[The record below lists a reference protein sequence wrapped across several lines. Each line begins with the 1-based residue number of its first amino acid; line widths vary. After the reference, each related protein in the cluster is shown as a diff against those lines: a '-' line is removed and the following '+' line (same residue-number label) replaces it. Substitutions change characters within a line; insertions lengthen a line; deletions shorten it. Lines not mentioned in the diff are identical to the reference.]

1 MFQNL
6 ELQANYIKE
15 KFPDLEVVSPI
26 ANNNLIIY
34 SPKDK
39 IVDLATFLRDD
50 ESLSFRVLL
59 DVFGA
64 DMLTIRSPRFE
75 VIYNF
80 LSLKLNNR
88 ITIKVAVDEN
98 IEAPSL
104 CSVFPSANWFERE
117 TFDMFGIKFTNHPDL
132 RRILTDYNF
141 EWHPLKKDFPLTG
154 YQEVRYD
161 EIKQKVVYEP
171 VKLSQEFRNF
181 DFDMPWFGPQEKK

>member
-39 IVDLATFLRDD
+39 IVDLATFLRDE

-98 IEAPSL
+98 IEVPSL
-104 CSVFPSANWFERE
+104 CSVFLSANWFERE

-132 RRILTDYNF
+132 RRILTDYGF
-141 EWHPLKKDFPLTG
+141 EGYPMRKDFPLSG
-154 YQEVRYD
+154 YVEVKYD
-161 EIKQKVVYEP
+161 QMEKRIVLESLQ
-171 VKLSQEFRNF
+171 LSQEFRSF
-181 DFDMPWFGPQEKK
+181 AYQMP

>member
-34 SPKDK
+34 RPINK
-39 IVDLATFLRDD
+39 IVDLATFLRDE

-98 IEAPSL
+98 IEVPSL
-104 CSVFPSANWFERE
+104 CSVFLSANWFERE

-161 EIKQKVVYEP
+161 EIKQKV
-171 VKLSQEFRNF
+171 
-181 DFDMPWFGPQEKK
+181 D

>member
-15 KFPDLEVVSPI
+15 KFPDLEVVSPT

-39 IVDLATFLRDD
+39 IVDLATFLRDE

-98 IEAPSL
+98 IEVPSL
-104 CSVFPSANWFERE
+104 CSVFLSANWFERE

-181 DFDMPWFGPQEKK
+181 DFDMPWFGPQQKK

>member
-15 KFPDLEVVSPI
+15 KFPDLEVVSPV

-39 IVDLATFLRDD
+39 IVDLATFLRDE

-98 IEAPSL
+98 IEVPSL

>member
-39 IVDLATFLRDD
+39 IVDLATFLRDE

-98 IEAPSL
+98 IEVPSL
-104 CSVFPSANWFERE
+104 YSVFPSANWFERE

-181 DFDMPWFGPQEKK
+181 DFDMPWFGPQQKK

>member
-15 KFPDLEVVSPI
+15 KFPELEVVSPI

-39 IVDLATFLRDD
+39 IVDLATFLRDE

-98 IEAPSL
+98 IEVPSL

-171 VKLSQEFRNF
+171 VKLAQEFRNF

>member
-15 KFPDLEVVSPI
+15 KFPDLEVVRPI

-98 IEAPSL
+98 IEVPSL
-104 CSVFPSANWFERE
+104 CSVFLSANWFERE

>member
-15 KFPDLEVVSPI
+15 KFPDLEVVNPI

-39 IVDLATFLRDD
+39 IVDLATFLRDE

-98 IEAPSL
+98 IEVSSL

>member
-39 IVDLATFLRDD
+39 IVDLATFLRDE

-98 IEAPSL
+98 IEVPSL
-104 CSVFPSANWFERE
+104 CSIFPSANWFERE

-181 DFDMPWFGPQEKK
+181 DFDMPWFGPQQKK

>member
-39 IVDLATFLRDD
+39 IVDLATFLRDE

-98 IEAPSL
+98 IEVPSL

-117 TFDMFGIKFTNHPDL
+117 TFDMFGIKFTNHPNL